1 MFLFSMNSLYTFS
14 YFNENSGEHIYCGL
28 FNKKKKKMIKL
39 SNSPSE
45 VSEHVQQQKGWLHGS
60 FLAIKVC
67 VGQEKDKD
75 TALST
80 KISAN
85 DG

>member
-1 MFLFSMNSLYTFS
+1 MKIRVSIFTVAFS
-14 YFNENSGEHIYCGL
+14 IKR
-28 FNKKKKKMIKL
+28 KKKLTKL

-45 VSEHVQQQKGWLHGS
+45 LSEHVQQQKGWLHGS

-75 TALST
+75 ST
-80 KISAN
+80 IYQN
-85 DG
+85 